1 MIRVLVVDD
10 EKEIRNGLVTQLP
23 WSEWGVHEIM
33 DADDGD
39 TALELAKRRRPDLV
53 VTDIRMPRMS
63 GLQFIEELRREQ
75 FDGSVIVISGYD
87 DFHYAKEAFKL
98 GVSDYL
104 LKPVSKDEL
113 AKAVAISLQRM
124 RDRLAYEQSRNLLQQ
139 GYESALPKMREEAMR
154 ELLERSYRDAQSLRI
169 EHKLEQLKL
178 GWVSRSQLR
187 PVVFGVDSLKA
198 IAGSEFSADA
208 EALLK
213 AVGEGIEQAL
223 EEHAVDRYVLFR
235 SKADDWVAVFGSDD
249 AAAFA
254 ELEELTGAICDAV
267 GERLSIR
274 ISRGCADGQG
284 GVRQLHE
291 LHRSALDALAQRKV
305 RGASE
310 EEWDAFD
317 ANERLFD
324 ALLDPKA
331 LVELMKYGSHQDV
344 RDAAGCFPRLV
355 KTWNVQHPKDLQQR
369 AFEWLLDVFRTA
381 QRTAG
386 WKETSWERNPIVLWE
401 HLERFDTLESL
412 QEQVTDQLLKA
423 SESLKVQSDSR
434 SQIVHEA
441 KRIIQQRYHE
451 NLTLQSV
458 SEQVHV
464 TPVWL
469 SKLFKKETEMNFLEY
484 ITDVRMQKA
493 AELLAD
499 LNHKVYQISYLVG
512 YQDPVHF
519 SKLFKR
525 KYGCTPQEYRNSR
538 GSQHE

>member
-1 MIRVLVVDD
+1 MRVLVVDD
-10 EKEIRNGLVTQLP
+10 EKEIRKGLVTQLP
-23 WSEWGVHEIM
+23 WSEWGVQDIM

-39 TALELAKRRRPDLV
+39 TALELAKRCRPDLV

-63 GLQFIEELRREQ
+63 GLQFIEGLRREQ

-113 AKAVAISLQRM
+113 AKAVAVSVQRM
-124 RDRLAYEQSRNLLQQ
+124 RDRLAYEQGRNLLQQ
-139 GYESALPKMREEAMR
+139 GFEFALPKIREEALR
-154 ELLERSYRDAQSLRI
+154 ELIERPYRDAQTLRI
-169 EHKLEQLKL
+169 EHKLKQLKL
-178 GWVSRSQLR
+178 GWLFRSQLR

-198 IAGSEFSADA
+198 FAGSEFSGDP
-208 EALLK
+208 EALLS
-213 AVGEGIEQAL
+213 AVGEAIEQSL
-223 EEHAVDRYVLFR
+223 EEHAADRYVLFL
-235 SKADDWVAVFGSDD
+235 SKADDWVAVFGSDEG
-249 AAAFA
+249 AGFA
-254 ELEELTGAICDAV
+254 KLEELTRAICADV
-267 GERLSIR
+267 GERLHIR
-274 ISRGCADGQG
+274 LTRGCAEGPG
-284 GVRQLHE
+284 TVRQLHE
-291 LHRSALDALAQRKV
+291 LYRSALEALAQRKV
-305 RGASE
+305 RGAPE
-310 EEWDAFD
+310 EEWDAYD
-317 ANERLFD
+317 ANERMFEALF
-324 ALLDPKA
+324 DPKA
-331 LVELMKYGSHQDV
+331 LVELMKYGSQQDV
-344 RDAAGCFPRLV
+344 RDAAACFPRLV
-355 KTWNVQHPKDLQQR
+355 KSWNVQHPKDLQQR

-386 WKETSWERNPIVLWE
+386 WKETSWEKNPIVLWE

-423 SESLKVQSDSR
+423 SDSIKVQSDSR

-441 KRIIQQRYHE
+441 MRIIQQRYHE

-469 SKLFKKETEMNFLEY
+469 SKLFKKETEMNFLEC

-493 AELLAD
+493 AELLSD

-538 GSQHE
+538 GNQHE

>member
-23 WSEWGVHEIM
+23 WSEWGVHEVS

-39 TALELAKRRRPDLV
+39 TALELARLERPDLI

-75 FDGSVIVISGYD
+75 YAGSVIVISGYD

-104 LKPVSKDEL
+104 LKPISKDEL
-113 AKAVAISLQRM
+113 AKAVALSLQRM
-124 RDRLAYEQSRNLLQQ
+124 RDRLAYEQNRNLLQQ
-139 GYESALPKMREEAMR
+139 GYDSAMPKLREEAMR
-154 ELLERSYRDAQSLRI
+154 VLIERPYRNAESLRV

-178 GWVSRSQLR
+178 DWLLSSQLR
-187 PVVFGVDSLKA
+187 VVVFGIDSLKA
-198 IAGSEFSADA
+198 IAGAEFPADT
-208 EALLK
+208 EALL
-213 AVGEGIEQAL
+213 ASVGEQIERSL
-223 EEHAVDRYVLFR
+223 EERRIERYVLFR
-235 SKADDWVAVFGSDD
+235 SKADDWVAVFG
-249 AAAFA
+249 A
-254 ELEELTGAICDAV
+254 EYVNSLARLEELTISICDEL
-267 GERLSIR
+267 GSRLRIR
-274 ISRGCADGQG
+274 VSRGCADGQG
-284 GVRQLHE
+284 TLRQLFE
-291 LHRSALDALAQRKV
+291 LHRSALESLAPWKVRRSQGEERESFDADERWLDALT
-305 RGASE
+305 
-310 EEWDAFD
+310 
-317 ANERLFD
+317 
-324 ALLDPKA
+324 DPKS
-331 LVELMKYGSHQDV
+331 LVELLKYGTQQDV
-344 RDAAGCFPRLV
+344 RDAAGSFPLLV

-386 WKETSWERNPIVLWE
+386 WKENSWEKNPIFLWE

-412 QEQVTDQLLKA
+412 QEQLTDQLLRA
-423 SESLKVQSDSR
+423 SESMKVQSDSR

-451 NLTLQSV
+451 NLTLQTV

-469 SKLFKKETEMNFLEY
+469 SKLFKKETDMNFLEF

-525 KYGCTPQEYRNSR
+525 KFGCTPQEYRNSR
-538 GSQHE
+538 GNQHE

>member
-1 MIRVLVVDD
+1 
-10 EKEIRNGLVTQLP
+10 
-23 WSEWGVHEIM
+23 
-33 DADDGD
+33 
-39 TALELAKRRRPDLV
+39 
-53 VTDIRMPRMS
+53 
-63 GLQFIEELRREQ
+63 
-75 FDGSVIVISGYD
+75 
-87 DFHYAKEAFKL
+87 
-98 GVSDYL
+98 
-104 LKPVSKDEL
+104 
-113 AKAVAISLQRM
+113 
-124 RDRLAYEQSRNLLQQ
+124 
-139 GYESALPKMREEAMR
+139 
-154 ELLERSYRDAQSLRI
+154 
-169 EHKLEQLKL
+169 
-178 GWVSRSQLR
+178 
-187 PVVFGVDSLKA
+187 LKA
-198 IAGSEFSADA
+198 IAGTEFASDS
-208 EALLK
+208 EALLA
-213 AVGEGIEQAL
+213 AVGEQIEQAL
-223 EEHAVDRYVLFR
+223 ESQSVDRYVLFR
-235 SKADDWVAVFGSDD
+235 SKADDWVVVFGSDD
-249 AAAFA
+249 GAGFA
-254 ELEELTGAICDAV
+254 KLEELSRTICDVA
-267 GERLSIR
+267 GEQLRIR

-284 GVRQLHE
+284 TVRQLHE
-291 LHRSALDALAQRKV
+291 LHRSALEALAQSKV

-317 ANERLFD
+317 KNERLFD
-324 ALLDPKA
+324 TLLDPRA

-344 RDAAGCFPRLV
+344 REAAGGFPRLV
-355 KTWNVQHPKDLQQR
+355 KAWNVQHPKDLQQR

-386 WKETSWERNPIVLWE
+386 WKETSWEKNPILLWE

-412 QEQVTDQLLKA
+412 QGQVAEQLLKA
-423 SESLKVQSDSR
+423 SESIKVQSDSR

-469 SKLFKKETEMNFLEY
+469 SKLFKKETDMNFLEY

-538 GSQHE
+538 GNQHE